1 MPQSSDPDA
10 PMADARAVD
19 AAPVDSPCVFIVD
32 DDAGLRASLA
42 RALRLR
48 GYRTADFAS
57 ADAFLKSYSE
67 EQSGCL
73 ILDYGMPGMSGLELQ
88 ALLVARGIAIPTI
101 FITGHGG
108 VPESVQAMKL
118 GAVDFLEK
126 PFRQEVLLAQID
138 AALQADSTRRA
149 GRNEAKRVEAHFAR
163 LTDREREIAEFLV
176 MNPSSTSSKDV
187 ARELDISP
195 RTVDHHRARILEK
208 MQVSSVVELVDLAR
222 RTNLFASFSA
232 GAHR

>member
-1 MPQSSDPDA
+1 
-10 PMADARAVD
+10 
-19 AAPVDSPCVFIVD
+19 VD
-32 DDAGLRASLA
+32 DDEDLRSSLA

-48 GYRTADFAS
+48 GFQTRTFAS
-57 ADAFLKSYSE
+57 ATEFLDGYSS

-73 ILDYGMPGMSGLELQ
+73 ILDYGMPEMSGLELQ
-88 ALLVARGIAIPTI
+88 ALMVERGITIPTI
-101 FITGHGG
+101 FITGHAG

-138 AALQADSTRRA
+138 SALKTEAARRKSHDETRQARQRFD
-149 GRNEAKRVEAHFAR
+149 R
-163 LTDREREIAEFLV
+163 LTDREREITEFLV
-176 MNPSSTSSKDV
+176 MNPSNTSSKDV
-187 ARELDISP
+187 ARALDISP

-222 RTNLFASFSA
+222 RTNLFAVFSKA
-232 GAHR
+232 LNR